1 MTINKHY
8 ENGGGTPSIQEE
20 SADNSLVLIGLGA
33 NLPSA
38 FGEPA
43 ETLQAALQRLCEE
56 GVKLLRRSQFWHSKP
71 VPVSDQPWFVNAVA
85 AIETDLSPASLL
97 ALLHRIEAEFGRVR
111 SVLNAPRLIDLD
123 LLAYGRRI
131 SAEEAPILPHPR
143 MDQRAFVLRPL
154 ADIAPGW
161 RHPLTGLDVGA
172 LLARLPA
179 DQEAQPL
186 PAGD

>member
-1 MTINKHY
+1 MTINKQR
-8 ENGGGTPSIQEE
+8 ENGVGVSPIQEE
-20 SADNSLVLIGLGA
+20 SPDNSLVLIGLGA

-97 ALLHRIEAEFGRVR
+97 MLLHRIELEFGRVR
-111 SVLNAPRLIDLD
+111 GVVNAPRLIDLD

-131 SAEEAPILPHPR
+131 SAEEVPILPHPR

-154 ADIAPGW
+154 AEIAPAW
-161 RHPLTGLDVGA
+161 RHPVSGRGLGDLIAV
-172 LLARLPA
+172 LPA
-179 DQEAQPL
+179 DQEVEPL
-186 PAGD
+186 P